1 MTFWRKLLGIDDEEP
16 EPVAPAEPAE
26 PRAEPED
33 PPLSGPE
40 ERLRT
45 MADGLAPPVE
55 PEALELIDAM
65 CASGREARA
74 IDHAR
79 RLLSRHPGLSAV
91 TLRVA
96 EILAARG
103 NDPAADGMLARLT
116 GSPSPA
122 TAALM
127 LRGEIAER
135 RGDEEAALGWYER
148 VLARELD
155 YPGASERV
163 RRLRESRE
171 PAQASAGATLMTD
184 GALAKGR
191 YRVTRELGRGGAG
204 TVFAALDT
212 RLGRQVALKVYHR
225 RGRLERE
232 RLRVEAQTP
241 ALLEH
246 PGVIRIFD
254 LDESLA
260 AIAMEWVRGGSVR
273 QELRKGA
280 VASARVVR
288 WMTGAADALDYVHRH
303 GYVHRDL
310 KPSNFLLR
318 EEDVV
323 VLTDFG
329 LAAPIGATASGRG
342 GGEGTLAYMAPEQ
355 RLGAPAEPAA
365 DVHALGATL
374 REMLSQCAGEAP
386 GALLDLAEACT
397 RRDPTARPSLR
408 DVRQGLAEATHRD

>member
-1 MTFWRKLLGIDDEEP
+1 MTFWRKLLGIDDDEP
-16 EPVAPAEPAE
+16 EPVVPAPPTEPPHAEP
-26 PRAEPED
+26 
-33 PPLSGPE
+33 PPSGPE
-40 ERLRT
+40 ERLRA
-45 MADGLAPPVE
+45 MADGLASPSE
-55 PEALELIDAM
+55 PEAIALIEAM

-74 IDHAR
+74 VDHAR
-79 RLLSRHPGLSAV
+79 RLLSRHVGLAGV

-96 EILAARG
+96 EILASRG
-103 NDPAADGMLARLT
+103 NDAGADSILATLT
-116 GSPSPA
+116 NDPSPA
-122 TAALM
+122 IAALM

-135 RGDEEAALGWYER
+135 RGDDDGALGWYER
-148 VLARELD
+148 VLARSLD
-155 YPGASERV
+155 YPGATERV
-163 RRLRESRE
+163 ARLREMRE
-171 PAQASAGATLMTD
+171 PTAAGATLMTD

-254 LDESLA
+254 LDEALA

-280 VASARVVR
+280 VPTERVVR
-288 WMTGAADALDYVHRH
+288 WMISAADALDYVHRH

-310 KPSNFLLR
+310 KPSNLLLR
-318 EEDVV
+318 ENDVV

-329 LAAPIGATASGRG
+329 LAASLGATAAGRG

-355 RLGAPAEPAA
+355 RHGAPANPAA
-365 DVHALGATL
+365 DMHALGKTL
-374 REMLSQCAGEAP
+374 REMLSQCGGDP
-386 GALLDLAEACT
+386 PRSLTDLAEACT
-397 RRDPTARPSLR
+397 RREPSERPSLR
-408 DVRQGLAEATHRD
+408 EARQTLAEVSLRD